1 MKSVQSGNL
10 QTSISGMSQI
20 PISTVDASKSLLWLF
35 DTGYRSQGMT
45 TSGLS
50 TQYRLYDDRID
61 IAASSSGSTHI
72 YISWQVVEFY

>member
-35 DTGYRSQGMT
+35 DTGYRAQGMT

-61 IAASSSGSTHI
+61 IAASSSGTTLV